1 MRQIERDQLAH
12 AYLFSGPRGVG
23 KTTMARLLA
32 KAANCLA
39 RTGAEACGA
48 CAACEAIQNGSA
60 MDVVEID
67 AASHTGVD
75 NVRENIIENVRFAP
89 VVLKKKIFIIDEVHM
104 LSKGAFNALLKTLE
118 EPPGYALFILAT
130 TELHKVPETIVSRC
144 ERYDFTTI
152 PAEQIID
159 RLKKIAKAEK
169 VKADVAVL
177 GEIARRSEG
186 CARDAETLLGQ
197 VLALGEKNVTLDIAQ
212 TVLPMVDMTHV
223 LSLLAA
229 MVKGDAT
236 LGLNTVQGMMDRG
249 VDVKTVLEELLAL
262 LRSVLLSQV
271 GERPLTG
278 TYTKEQGEEIE
289 ALTSGVAAN
298 RVRVLLD
305 IVLKAMEERRD
316 FTLPQL
322 ALELMVVD
330 GVRDANNITFAV
342 HPVAIATGGTL
353 MVNGAD
359 ASHDPTHRLVDGPG
373 AKVVSVSPAIDLAM
387 SDSAVT
393 ASSLPEEMIAPLT
406 LADVKKHWPSFQKTL
421 RVRHASLPLA
431 LEGSEPIRMEGTT
444 VMVKVAFEFYAETVN
459 HPKNSQ
465 FLAQLL
471 SELLGRRVGVQALFQ
486 NVSMEPNVL
495 RVLEAFGGEV
505 VG

>member
-1 MRQIERDQLAH
+1 
-12 AYLFSGPRGVG
+12 
-23 KTTMARLLA
+23 
-32 KAANCLA
+32 
-39 RTGAEACGA
+39 
-48 CAACEAIQNGSA
+48 
-60 MDVVEID
+60 
-67 AASHTGVD
+67 
-75 NVRENIIENVRFAP
+75 
-89 VVLKKKIFIIDEVHM
+89 M

-177 GEIARRSEG
+177 EEIARRSEG

-330 GVRDANNITFAV
+330 ACQSGRSTTSPHGGERVRESPSDIDLA
-342 HPVAIATGGTL
+342 
-353 MVNGAD
+353 
-359 ASHDPTHRLVDGPG
+359 DGPG
-373 AKVVSVSPAIDLAM
+373 ARVVSKPAMMDVPMTASVTINP
-387 SDSAVT
+387 AVT
-393 ASSLPEEMIAPLT
+393 ASSLSEEMIAPLT